1 MEGILV
7 IDGLPIKDFTA
18 PTLLGLAVILI
29 LLGMLVPRY
38 IYNEKKEECEKWR
51 LAFEAERKARETSD
65 RQTAEL
71 LELAKTTHKIIAAT
85 FSTTERLRS
94 GGSDAVPTT

>member
-1 MEGILV
+1 MMLEGIPV
-7 IDGLPIKDFTA
+7 KDLTA
-18 PTLLGLAVILI
+18 PTLLGLAVIFI

-65 RQTAEL
+65 KQTAEL
-71 LELAKTTHKIIAAT
+71 LELAKTTNKIITAM
-85 FSTTERLRS
+85 FNTTERLRS
-94 GGSDAVPTT
+94 SGGADALPTA

>member
-1 MEGILV
+1 MDGI
-7 IDGLPIKDFTA
+7 PIKDLTA
-18 PTLLGLAVILI
+18 PTLLGVAILMV
-29 LLGMLVPRY
+29 LLGLLVPRY

-65 RQTAEL
+65 KQTAEL

-85 FSTTERLRS
+85 FSTTERIRQS
-94 GGSDAVPTT
+94 GGADALPTT

>member
-1 MEGILV
+1 MEGIPV
-7 IDGLPIKDFTA
+7 KDLTA
-18 PTLLGLAVILI
+18 PTLLGLAVIFI

-65 RQTAEL
+65 KQTAEL
-71 LELAKTTHKIIAAT
+71 LELAKTTNKIITAM
-85 FSTTERLRS
+85 FNTTERLRPS
-94 GGSDAVPTT
+94 GGADALPTA

>member
-1 MEGILV
+1 MMEGIPV
-7 IDGLPIKDFTA
+7 KDLTA
-18 PTLLGLAVILI
+18 PTLLGLAVIFI

-65 RQTAEL
+65 KQTAEL
-71 LELAKTTHKIIAAT
+71 LELAKTTNKIITAM
-85 FSTTERLRS
+85 FNTTERLRPS
-94 GGSDAVPTT
+94 GGADALPTA

>member
-1 MEGILV
+1 MLEGIPV
-7 IDGLPIKDFTA
+7 KDLTA
-18 PTLLGLAVILI
+18 PTLLGLAVIFI

-65 RQTAEL
+65 KQTAEL
-71 LELAKTTHKIIAAT
+71 LELAKTTNKIITAM
-85 FSTTERLRS
+85 FNTTERLRQS
-94 GGSDAVPTT
+94 GGADALPTA

>member
-1 MEGILV
+1 MEGIPV
-7 IDGLPIKDFTA
+7 KDLTA
-18 PTLLGLAVILI
+18 PTLLGLAVIFI

-65 RQTAEL
+65 KQTAEL
-71 LELAKTTHKIIAAT
+71 LELAKTTNKIITAMFA
-85 FSTTERLRS
+85 TTERLRQS
-94 GGSDAVPTT
+94 GGADALPTA